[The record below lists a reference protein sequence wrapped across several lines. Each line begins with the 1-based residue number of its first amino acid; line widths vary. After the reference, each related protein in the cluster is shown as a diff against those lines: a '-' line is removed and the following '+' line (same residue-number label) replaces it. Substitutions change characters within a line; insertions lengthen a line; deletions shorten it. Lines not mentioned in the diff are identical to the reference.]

1 MDDPDEKSQTSLV
14 RYLPLLVVACG
25 LAFGY
30 AMGWHHYLSLEFLA
44 ESRDSLKASVA
55 DNPLLAPLVFVLLY
69 TPCVA
74 TVAAIRQEFGKKWA
88 NFSIVYQLT
97 VAYLAGLIVYQIGRW
112 WL

>member
-1 MDDPDEKSQTSLV
+1 MDGLQQIGAGLV
-14 RYLPLLVVACG
+14 TAVTATFNAVPALFGLPNFVPEPTDAPNALQAALGQSTTAAG
-25 LAFGY
+25 ALAY
-30 AMGWHHYLSLEFLA
+30 
-44 ESRDSLKASVA
+44 
-55 DNPLLAPLVFVLLY
+55 LVFVLLY